1 MNLFNPRGYS
11 GLAQQPSKD
20 KQFYQ
25 SNSLFYNTPLYV
37 SRYQPMYMIR
47 EKAGLPKAQLAPFNT
62 TPLHGISTGKTTGP
76 YIPNTPPLFSATPFN
91 RADYIPSYQVKPS
104 LSGIAQIALAGLHEL
119 AHDFGKALLPG
130 SKKAHSSAKQP
141 WIRPPGMKN
150 KYQSVSEAKRIP
162 ANQSSTIPLVSMP
175 ISTTPSVESAYDVE
189 VVEEILNG
197 EENNTMMYLVL
208 GALGFIALGGTAW
221 FVSKKRKPKLKV
233 YSPQQMKMLSTQPIQ
248 QVLNPRRK

>member
-47 EKAGLPKAQLAPFNT
+47 EKAGLPTAQLAPFNT

-130 SKKAHSSAKQP
+130 KIRRGSTTSKSRIANKSST
-141 WIRPPGMKN
+141 ISGRP
-150 KYQSVSEAKRIP
+150 ST

-175 ISTTPSVESAYDVE
+175 ISTTPSVESAYDVVMPIE
-189 VVEEILNG
+189 

>member
-1 MNLFNPRGYS
+1 MNLFNRRGYS
-11 GLAQQPSKD
+11 GLAQLPSKD

-62 TPLHGISTGKTTGP
+62 TPLHGISTGKTIGP

-119 AHDFGKALLPG
+119 AHDFGKALLPVKALPG
-130 SKKAHSSAKQP
+130 SKALLPGK
-141 WIRPPGMKN
+141 ITRRRPP
-150 KYQSVSEAKRIP
+150 
-162 ANQSSTIPLVSMP
+162 QSSTIPLVSTSTA
-175 ISTTPSVESAYDVE
+175 ISTTPYEESAYDVE
-189 VVEEILNG
+189 VDEEILNG

-233 YSPQQMKMLSTQPIQ
+233 SAPQQMKMLSTQPIQ